1 MGKYYKIISA
11 DPTSKC
17 KLLTIDE
24 NMGHIN
30 GFFGNIKYILQVSS
44 LDGETQ
50 AEKSTFLIHLCIIWC
65 VLLIVDLCLIN
76 YLDRLILT

>member
-1 MGKYYKIISA
+1 MGKYYKVISA

-44 LDGETQ
+44 IWMVRLKQ
-50 AEKSTFLIHLCIIWC
+50 RNLPFLFIC
-65 VLLIVDLCLIN
+65 VLFDV
-76 YLDRLILT
+76 YY

>member
-1 MGKYYKIISA
+1 MGKYYKVISA
-11 DPTSKC
+11 DLTSKC

-30 GFFGNIKYILQVSS
+30 GFFGNKIHIASILN

-50 AEKSTFLIHLCIIWC
+50 AEKSAFLIHLCII
-65 VLLIVDLCLIN
+65 
-76 YLDRLILT
+76 